1 MGFYDHT
8 EFIVW
13 QRANDVRRL
22 VRGLTTRSGFG
33 GHWWLRTQLRRAAN
47 TSCTSIA
54 EGFGKFYP
62 LEFARY
68 LQISKGSLKE
78 IIDHLPDVVGLGLAS
93 ADEATEIRR
102 LAKRGC
108 KAAVGLILY
117 LESLPPERT
126 IELRR
131 LGQHTGTPGKPV
143 EPQGTLGTPRNL
155 RNPRLD
161 ERERTLPEVRPE
173 DRDRIRP
180 KPIVDDPRV
189 DRAKVRLVA

>member
-54 EGFGKFYP
+54 EGVGKFYP

-78 IIDHLPDVVGLGLAS
+78 IIEHLPDVVGLGLAS
-93 ADEATEIRR
+93 ADEATGIRR

-108 KAAVGLILY
+108 KAAVRLILY
-117 LESLPPERT
+117 LESLPPERM

-131 LGQHTGTPGKPV
+131 LGQHTR
-143 EPQGTLGTPRNL
+143 TLGNPEEPPGTSRNPEEPPGAL
-155 RNPRLD
+155 RNP
-161 ERERTLPEVRPE
+161 EEPPGTLRNPEEPQT
-173 DRDRIRP
+173 
-180 KPIVDDPRV
+180 
-189 DRAKVRLVA
+189 

>member
-13 QRANDVRRL
+13 QRANDVRQL
-22 VRGLTTRSGFG
+22 VRGLTTRPAFS

-93 ADEATEIRR
+93 PDEATEIRR

-117 LESLPPERT
+117 LESLPPDRI
-126 IELRR
+126 IELRQ
-131 LGQHTGTPGKPV
+131 LGQYVRGLGNPERPRGTP
-143 EPQGTLGTPRNL
+143 GTPRNREEPPGTP
-155 RNPRLD
+155 RNPSS
-161 ERERTLPEVRPE
+161 
-173 DRDRIRP
+173 
-180 KPIVDDPRV
+180 K
-189 DRAKVRLVA
+189 